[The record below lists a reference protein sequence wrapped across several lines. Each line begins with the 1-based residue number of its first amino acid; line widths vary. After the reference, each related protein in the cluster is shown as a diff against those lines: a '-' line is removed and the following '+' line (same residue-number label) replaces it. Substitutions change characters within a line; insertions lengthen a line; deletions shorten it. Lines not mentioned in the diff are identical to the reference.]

1 MTYFDLQPEEVTP
14 KVVGIVGFD
23 GVAALDLTGPLDAL
37 ARASLAGASNK
48 RSVCYRPVIL
58 GLASKRFVSE
68 SGLPFKAE
76 ATLATAGD
84 LDTIIVPGGEGVR
97 QPETMAILA
106 AWLGERAGQT
116 RRIASISTGIYAL
129 ARSGLLDGRHVTT
142 HWRFANDIARRFPKL
157 RVNYAAA
164 FLKDGAFYT
173 SGGGNSGVEMT
184 LALIEEDFGNQVA
197 REVAREFV
205 MRLRPMGEA
214 DDHFEFTNYQCD
226 PSERVAELPAWIL
239 AHLRE
244 NLTVEALAV
253 RACLC
258 PRHFSRVFKHV
269 FNCTPADFVEELRL
283 AEARR
288 RLLGLRSSVEDI
300 AGSVGFHSADAF
312 RRAFER
318 RVGMTP
324 SLFRRQARQENLTP
338 RMGSAALA
346 RQQPKSASFY
356 RRKLAA

>member
-1 MTYFDLQPEEVTP
+1 MTYFEMQPEEFTP

-23 GVAALDLTGPLDAL
+23 GVAASDLTGPLDAL
-37 ARASLAGASNK
+37 ASASVVGLSNT
-48 RSVCYRPVIL
+48 RSICYRPVIL
-58 GLASKRFVSE
+58 GLTSRTFVSE
-68 SGLPFKAE
+68 SGLPFRAE
-76 ATLATAGD
+76 ATLASAGL
-84 LDTIIVPGGEGVR
+84 LDTIIVPGGKGAR
-97 QPETMAILA
+97 QPETMALVT
-106 AWLGERAGQT
+106 AWLADRSDHT
-116 RRIASISTGIYAL
+116 RRIASVSTGIYAV

-142 HWRFANDIARRFPKL
+142 HWRFANDVARRFPKL

-173 SGGGNSGVEMT
+173 SGGGNSGLEMT

-214 DDHFEFTNYQCD
+214 DDHFEFANYQCD
-226 PSERVAELPAWIL
+226 PADRVSELPAWIL

-244 NLTVEALAV
+244 NLTVEALAA

-324 SLFRRQARQENLTP
+324 SLFRRQARERSLTAT
-338 RMGSAALA
+338 MGSTAMER
-346 RQQPKSASFY
+346 RQLSPFF